1 MTSGGRGAA
10 TRPNLGLHS
19 IMIDCLFCRI
29 VLGEVPADIVYS
41 DENVLAFRDIQPI
54 APVHVL
60 VVPRRHIASYS
71 AAAEEDAGL
80 LGKLALTAARVAQQ
94 EGVAESGYRTMV
106 NTGPDAQQSVHHLHL
121 HVLGG
126 RQFGWPPG

>member
-1 MTSGGRGAA
+1 
-10 TRPNLGLHS
+10 
-19 IMIDCLFCRI
+19 MIDCLFCRI